1 MSKLLVQ
8 YLNEHT
14 DWFDR
19 LKSDPYNLM
28 IQTDE
33 TGAWLFKYNQIHS
46 DLSNPLVQEC
56 RGIIL
61 RQSKEGWKVICQPFG
76 KFFNVGETS
85 AYPINIFKSVI
96 FEKVDGSLLKVYY
109 DQNEWKVA
117 TNGTIDAH
125 YSDTR
130 ITGKTFYDLFMD
142 VVGGEQGFDLMKKR
156 MSAGHTYLFEL
167 VHPISRIVVNYGEKK
182 ELVFVGW
189 RNANNGMDALPIKS
203 EFEGLDFIR
212 LPEIYQLQTPRIDE
226 LQEVADIMN
235 TQGFDFEGFVV
246 AEVEGIFVTGRVK
259 IKSPKYLK
267 YHHLAGGSIYNS
279 LMELIL
285 KNEIDEFNAYLNQL
299 PFYVQEIY
307 KDMKGKYDAFIS
319 TGDEYVDKY
328 RKMASKFD
336 RKTVALEV
344 KETVPGKFQSF
355 VFSCVYSG
363 KSTFRDALLSKTP
376 KNVKNLIGVVE
387 KTLEE

>member
-1 MSKLLVQ
+1 
-8 YLNEHT
+8 
-14 DWFDR
+14 
-19 LKSDPYNLM
+19 
-28 IQTDE
+28 
-33 TGAWLFKYNQIHS
+33 
-46 DLSNPLVQEC
+46 
-56 RGIIL
+56 
-61 RQSKEGWKVICQPFG
+61 
-76 KFFNVGETS
+76 
-85 AYPINIFKSVI
+85 
-96 FEKVDGSLLKVYY
+96 
-109 DQNEWKVA
+109 
-117 TNGTIDAH
+117 
-125 YSDTR
+125 
-130 ITGKTFYDLFMD
+130 
-142 VVGGEQGFDLMKKR
+142 
-156 MSAGHTYLFEL
+156 
-167 VHPISRIVVNYGEKK
+167 
-182 ELVFVGW
+182 
-189 RNANNGMDALPIKS
+189 MDALPIKS

-226 LQEVADIMN
+226 LQEVADLMN

-267 YHHLAGGSIYNS
+267 YHHLAGGSIYNA

-344 KETVPGKFQSF
+344 KENVPGKFQSF